1 MKMRGCGNQNGYRI
15 RERTKRSLLPLALGL
30 ILGWGLASGPAARA
44 EAGKTVREVRI
55 EGTHRV
61 DPDAVRMVLVTRAGS
76 ALAPEVLR
84 EEVKKIFALG
94 YFDEVWVDEEDTP
107 EGVIL
112 TFRLKERPWVKEVTI
127 EGKKKISEE
136 DLQKVIAVK
145 PRLPL
150 NIWAVEEDVKKIE
163 KRYREEGYY
172 HAQVKYHLAPV
183 GEGEVKVVYQIQ
195 ERRKVVI
202 RKISFSGS
210 SAFSPEELT
219 EAMESQE
226 EGFLSWITGKG
237 SFNREALDL
246 DLERLRAHYLDWGY
260 IQAKIAG
267 PFLMFGPERDWV
279 EIHFDV
285 DEGEQFWVG
294 KVEVQGEPPLK
305 KDEILPF
312 LKTKEGKIFSR
323 SRLSEDIYGLTEK
336 YADIGYAL
344 ANVEPLS
351 QVDFEKRR
359 VNITL
364 SVDKGDLV
372 YVDQIRIQGDTKTRD
387 KVIRRE
393 MLLREGQLFSG
404 SDLRESRQRIYAL
417 GFFED
422 VNINTEPVG
431 KDRMALTVSVKERPT
446 GSASAGLGYSSVDKL
461 VGTAQLSF
469 GNLMGR
475 GQRLKFT
482 TEFGSRRQT
491 FDLGFEDPYFLD
503 TNWSLGTDLNNTTVD
518 YTDYSQTDRGG
529 SLSTGYL
536 ISGYTRINLSYRYD
550 DVTLTNLKE
559 SVPWFFT
566 GGSTSSMTLGIS
578 RDTRDH
584 PWDPT
589 RGNLE
594 SASIE
599 QAGWCWGGQNEFYK
613 LSLLGRIHFPLLLG
627 SSLMLNGRV
636 AYGQGLYGKAL
647 PFAERYFV
655 GGLNSVRGYDYR
667 TLGPEVEVPGVLSDP
682 AATTTQMVR
691 GGNKMIVLN
700 SELLIPL
707 IKEAGIKGLLFLD
720 AGNAYDE
727 SEKFFSRPLRMGYGF
742 GVRWFSPIGPLR
754 FEWGYPLQKKSWE
767 RSSVFE
773 FSIGTFF

>member
-1 MKMRGCGNQNGYRI
+1 MDTGCGAQKKGNRLRRKGRQY
-15 RERTKRSLLPLALGL
+15 LCLLALGL
-30 ILGWGLASGPAARA
+30 ILELGFRPGLARGEEARII
-44 EAGKTVREVRI
+44 REVRI

-61 DPDAVRMVLVTRAGS
+61 DPDAVRMILSSRTGQVFS
-76 ALAPEVLR
+76 PEVLR

-94 YFDEVWVDEEDTP
+94 YFDEAWVEEEEIP

-112 TFRLKERPWVKEVTI
+112 IFRVKERPWVREVSI

-136 DLQKVIAVK
+136 KIKEVISVK
-145 PRLPL
+145 PRQPL

-172 HAQVKYHLAPV
+172 HAQIQSRIVPV
-183 GEGEVKVVYQIQ
+183 SEGEVKVVYQIQ
-195 ERRKVVI
+195 ERRKVVV
-202 RKISFSGS
+202 RKISFSGNA
-210 SAFSPEELT
+210 AFSPEELVT
-219 EAMESQE
+219 VMESQE
-226 EGFLSWITGKG
+226 YGAFSWLTGKG
-237 SFNREALDL
+237 AFNREALDL

-267 PFLMFGPERDWV
+267 PFLLFGPERDWV
-279 EIHFDV
+279 EIHFDME
-285 DEGEQFWVG
+285 EGEQFWVG
-294 KVEVQGEPPLK
+294 QVGLQGESPLTQ
-305 KDEILPF
+305 DEIMPL

-323 SRLSEDIYGLTEK
+323 SRLSEDIYLVTEK

-344 ANVEPLS
+344 TSVEPLS
-351 QVDFEKRR
+351 QVDFEKRK
-359 VNITL
+359 VNINL
-364 SVDKGDLV
+364 SVDKGELV
-372 YVDQIRIQGDTKTRD
+372 YVDQIRIQGNTKTRD

-393 MLLREGQLFSG
+393 LRLREGQLFSG
-404 SDLRESRQRIYAL
+404 TDLRESRRRVYAL

-431 KDRMALTVSVKERPT
+431 RDRMALAISVKERPT
-446 GSASAGLGYSSVDKL
+446 GSASAGIGYSSVDRL

-475 GQRLKFT
+475 GQRLRFI

-503 TNWSLGTDLNNTTVD
+503 TDWSLGANLNNTTRD

-529 SLSTGYL
+529 SIQTGYL
-536 ISGYTRINLSYRYD
+536 VSENTRVNLSYRYD

-559 SVPWFFT
+559 SVPWFFI
-566 GGSTSSMTLGIS
+566 GGSTSSMTLGVS

-594 SASIE
+594 SASVE
-599 QAGWCWGGQNEFYK
+599 QAGLAWGGESEFYK
-613 LSLLGRIHFPLLLG
+613 FSLLGRIHFPLLLG

-636 AYGQGLYGKAL
+636 AYGQGFSGKPL

-655 GGLNSVRGYDYR
+655 GGLNSVRGFDYR
-667 TLGPEVEVPGVLSDP
+667 TLGPEVEVPNIYSDP
-682 AATTTQMVR
+682 ASYSTQMVW
-691 GGNKMIVLN
+691 GGNKMVVLN
-700 SELLIPL
+700 AELMIPL
-707 IKEAGIKGLLFLD
+707 IKEAGIKGLVFFD

-727 SEKFFSRPLRMGYGF
+727 SEQFFSRPLRMGYGF
-742 GVRWFSPIGPLR
+742 GFRWFSPIGPLR
-754 FEWGYPLQKKSWE
+754 FEWGYPIQKKSWE
-767 RSSVFE
+767 RASVFE